1 MRALFSEGDFQIEN
15 AFTDVYPRIVS
26 TTSDQ
31 VSYRGFQIRGI
42 IVSRQE
48 SPQDFTIYHP
58 ALQVSKEVAVNG
70 EDDIYENLSAIKLE
84 TAYYFDEA
92 VDIINENV
100 DSVIAESAGKFDD
113 ELSSSTF
120 VDDYEYIND

>member
-58 ALQVSKEVAVNG
+58 SLQVSKEVAVNG